1 MELRPVAALR
11 NPAQRIIRNQRADF
25 AFRGLRPEFAFLVA
39 TPGPSPS
46 EPGTA
51 GMDIRRP
58 QRLGLDM
65 AFKGAAEDDA
75 CILLR
80 VAFEG

>member
-1 MELRPVAALR
+1 
-11 NPAQRIIRNQRADF
+11 
-25 AFRGLRPEFAFLVA
+25 
-39 TPGPSPS
+39 
-46 EPGTA
+46 
-51 GMDIRRP
+51 MDIRRP